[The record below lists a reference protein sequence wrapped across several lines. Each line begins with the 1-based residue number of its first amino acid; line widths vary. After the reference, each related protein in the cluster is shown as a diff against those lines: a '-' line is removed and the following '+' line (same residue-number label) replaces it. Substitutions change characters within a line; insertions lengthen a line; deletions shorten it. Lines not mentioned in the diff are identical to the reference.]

1 MEISV
6 AHQSGQCADYGLY
19 SANGLALL
27 DFKIKY
33 ISIMRSIIKYL
44 KEIVTAVWSLL
55 KGMKVTGSYFFRP
68 STIVTQ
74 KYPNNRKELVM
85 FERFKGE
92 VIMPHNE
99 NNEHKCT
106 GCGICELNCPNGT
119 IEVISK
125 TVITED
131 GKKKRV
137 IDKHIYR
144 LGMCTFCALC
154 VKTCPSNAL
163 AFSQEFEHSVFN
175 RALLIKVLNKPGS
188 QLMKGVE

>member
-1 MEISV
+1 
-6 AHQSGQCADYGLY
+6 
-19 SANGLALL
+19 
-27 DFKIKY
+27 
-33 ISIMRSIIKYL
+33 MRSIYNYL
-44 KEIVTAVWSLL
+44 KEVLTGVWSLL

-68 STIVTQ
+68 SKIVTQ
-74 KYPNNRKELVM
+74 KYPNNRNKLMM
-85 FERFKGE
+85 FDRFKGE

-99 NNEHKCT
+99 KNEHKCT
-106 GCGICELNCPNGT
+106 GCGICEINCPNGS
-119 IEVISK
+119 IEIISK
-125 TVITED
+125 TIATED
-131 GKKKRV
+131 GKKKRA

-163 AFSQEFEHSVFN
+163 AFSQEFEHAVFN

>member
-1 MEISV
+1 
-6 AHQSGQCADYGLY
+6 
-19 SANGLALL
+19 
-27 DFKIKY
+27 
-33 ISIMRSIIKYL
+33 MRSIINYI
-44 KEIVTAVWSLL
+44 KEIILGVWSLL

-74 KYPNNRKELVM
+74 KYPDNRKELVM

-92 VIMPHNE
+92 VVMPHNE
-99 NNEHKCT
+99 KNEHKCT

-119 IEVISK
+119 IEIISK
-125 TVITED
+125 TVLTED
-131 GKKKRV
+131 GKKKRA

-154 VKTCPSNAL
+154 VKSCPFNAL
-163 AFSQEFEHSVFN
+163 AFSQEFEHAIFN

-188 QLMKGVE
+188 QLMKGVEQ

>member
-1 MEISV
+1 
-6 AHQSGQCADYGLY
+6 
-19 SANGLALL
+19 
-27 DFKIKY
+27 
-33 ISIMRSIIKYL
+33 MRSIINYL
-44 KEIVTAVWSLL
+44 KEIFFGVKSLL
-55 KGMKVTGSYFFRP
+55 VGMKVTGSYFFRP

-74 KYPNNRKELVM
+74 KYPNNRKDLVM
-85 FERFKGE
+85 FDRFKGE
-92 VIMPHNE
+92 VVMPHNE

-125 TVITED
+125 SIITED
-131 GKKKRV
+131 GKKKRA

-163 AFSQEFEHSVFN
+163 AFSQEFEHAVFN
-175 RALLIKVLNKPGS
+175 RALLIKTLNKPGS